1 MSKKLNTLGAGSL
14 VKLNEN
20 GVAKKFLVLGYNHY
34 GKGEVTLLRKDTFA
48 PRQWTGSYD
57 GSYNNCYNGSD
68 MDMFCNV
75 QYPLMLDPAIR
86 GCLIDVPIPTARG
99 AVYGSTVD
107 KTVVN
112 LMRHGFLLSAQE
124 ATATAGLVAEGSAF
138 TYLSGTQANRIA
150 YHDGTSTA
158 VVWWLRSPHSNA
170 YYAYYVNPDGALS
183 SSYRGVYSADNV
195 CPRPALTL
203 SSEILVSNGTDS
215 EGCYTVDDA
224 VIAGEQYQKVNGVW
238 RRMM

>member
-75 QYPLMLDPAIR
+75 QYPLMLDSAIR

-158 VVWWLRSPHSNA
+158 VCWWLRSPLSNA
-170 YYAYYVNPDGALS
+170 RYAYYVSTDGALD
-183 SSYRGVYSADNV
+183 YYYVYYAYDF

>member
-1 MSKKLNTLGAGSL
+1 MSAGSL

-20 GVAKKFLVLGYNHY
+20 GAAKKFVVLGYNHY
-34 GKGEVTLLRKDTFA
+34 GKGEVTVLRKDTFA

-75 QYPLMLDPAIR
+75 QYPLMLDPAIQ
-86 GCLIDVPIPTARG
+86 GCFIDVPIPTARG

-158 VVWWLRSPHSNA
+158 VVWWLRSPNSRA
-170 YYAYYVNPDGALS
+170 DRAYYVNTHGAL
-183 SSYRGVYSADNV
+183 YNNLVYLADGI
-195 CPRPALTL
+195 CPRPALAL
-203 SSEILVSNGTDS
+203 SSEILVSNSPDS
-215 EGCYTVDDA
+215 DGCYTVDDA
-224 VIAGEQYQKVNGVW
+224 AIAGVQYQKVNGVW

>member
-1 MSKKLNTLGAGSL
+1 MSKKLSTLAAGSL

-34 GKGEVTLLRKDTFA
+34 GKGEVTVLRKDTFA
-48 PRQWTGSYD
+48 PRQLTGSYD
-57 GSYNNCYNGSD
+57 TSYNNCYNGSD

-75 QYPLMLDPAIR
+75 QFPLILDPAIR

-107 KTVVN
+107 KTVVTLN
-112 LMRHGFLLSAQE
+112 RHGFLLSAQE

-138 TYLSGTQANRIA
+138 TYLSGTKANRIA
-150 YHDGTSTA
+150 YHDGTTTA
-158 VVWWLRSPHSNA
+158 VYWWLRSPDSTADRASCVNA
-170 YYAYYVNPDGALS
+170 DGALS
-183 SSYRGVYSADNV
+183 RGIVYNANLTG
-195 CPRPALTL
+195 PRPALTL
-203 SSEILVSNGTDS
+203 SSEILVSNGVDS

>member
-124 ATATAGLVAEGSAF
+124 ATATAGLVAEGRAF

-158 VVWWLRSPHSNA
+158 VNWWLRSPCSNA
-170 YYAYYVNPDGALS
+170 NYAYGVGAVGAL
-183 SSYRGVYSADNV
+183 YNGVVCYAYDY

>member
-1 MSKKLNTLGAGSL
+1 MSKKLSTLAAGSL

-34 GKGEVTLLRKDTFA
+34 GKGEVTVLRKDTFA

-75 QYPLMLDPAIR
+75 QFPLMLDPAIQ

-107 KTVVN
+107 KTVVTLN
-112 LMRHGFLLSAQE
+112 RHGFLLSAQE

-150 YHDGTSTA
+150 YHDGTTTA
-158 VVWWLRSPHSNA
+158 VHWWLRSPGSSA
-170 YYAYYVNPDGALS
+170 RFACYVNADGALS
-183 SSYRGVYSADNV
+183 DGSVYIADSY

-203 SSEILVSNGTDS
+203 SSEILVSNGVDS

-224 VIAGEQYQKVNGVW
+224 VIAGEHYQKVNGVW

>member
-1 MSKKLNTLGAGSL
+1 MSKKLSTLSAGSL

-20 GVAKKFLVLGYNHY
+20 GVAKKFIVLGHNHY
-34 GKGEVTLLRKDTFA
+34 GKGEVVLLRKDTFA

-75 QYPLMLDPAIR
+75 QYPLMLDPAIQ

-99 AVYGSTVD
+99 AVYGGTVD

-150 YHDGTSTA
+150 YHDETSTA
-158 VVWWLRSPHSNA
+158 VGWWLRSPYSNA
-170 YYAYYVNPDGALS
+170 NRAYYVGTDGALDLNF
-183 SSYRGVYSADNV
+183 VYYANYY
-195 CPRPALTL
+195 CPRPALAL
-203 SSEILVSNGTDS
+203 SSEILVSNTASSG
-215 EGCYTVDDA
+215 GCYVVEDA
-224 VIAGEQYQKVNGVW
+224 VIAGVQYQRVNGVW